1 MHPSEL
7 CTEAQFLASYH
18 YGSLLC
24 FLTISLGLAIN
35 GLYARQKGSIFKQ
48 KFKDARFMLL
58 IVLSGILMIGFV
70 AFTPGINDIFNM
82 NIYNTNILEFANYN
96 AYLGAPF
103 AALLGFMIFLEIY
116 RLIFSAFFNPD
127 GSRKIRI
134 KGKVD
139 DDDDENDGKP
149 HLRLAE
155 LMELKEKKKLQA
167 QKNRAA
173 AAKARSANAKAKKAA
188 AAAAGVTTTTKTK
201 TSAAKSTTK
210 STTKTT
216 TSKTKV

>member
-35 GLYARQKGSIFKQ
+35 GLYARQKGSVFKQ
-48 KFKDARFMLL
+48 KFKDAKFMLL
-58 IVLSGILMIGFV
+58 IVLSGILMIAFV

-82 NIYNTNILEFANYN
+82 NIYNTNILEFSNYN

-134 KGKVD
+134 KGKAD

-155 LMELKEKKKLQA
+155 LMDLKEKKKLQA

-188 AAAAGVTTTTKTK
+188 AAAAGVTTTSPKTK
-201 TSAAKSTTK
+201 TPAA
-210 STTKTT
+210 
-216 TSKTKV
+216 